1 MAEHHGFTK
10 PHRTETS
17 VIVIMQIAA
26 ANSAPDQT
34 KPHFSR
40 SRRFLGPFLDAYILG
55 PMGNNR
61 SHKYLPFDIAP
72 ERRDKIIRIPVT
84 AACRAFAR
92 RAASLLA
99 RSVPKPGV

>member
-1 MAEHHGFTK
+1 
-10 PHRTETS
+10 
-17 VIVIMQIAA
+17 MQIAA